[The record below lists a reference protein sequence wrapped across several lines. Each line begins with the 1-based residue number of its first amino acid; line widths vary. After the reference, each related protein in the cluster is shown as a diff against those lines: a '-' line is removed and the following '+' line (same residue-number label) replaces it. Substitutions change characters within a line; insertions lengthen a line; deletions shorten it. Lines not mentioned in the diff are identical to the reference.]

1 MWLVVL
7 GTVLLALKLSGY
19 GFVAAWPWWLVLLPF
34 ALAAVW
40 WRIADSVGITQRAA
54 MRREEARAAKRREAQ
69 YESLGMRA
77 PKAGDRTRTT
87 PLEADDARPS
97 RHDR

>member
-7 GTVLLALKLSGY
+7 GTVLLALKLSGF
-19 GFVAAWPWWLVLLPF
+19 GLVAHWSWWLVLSPF
-34 ALAAVW
+34 ALAAIW

-69 YESLGMRA
+69 YENLGMRA
-77 PKAGDRTRTT
+77 PKAGGKAPTAPDAEQDSSRRDR
-87 PLEADDARPS
+87 
-97 RHDR
+97 